1 MTTDAD
7 NVPRNCSASALARLV
22 PCLLLQDRKLVKTVR
37 FARPAYVGDPINA
50 VRIFNE
56 REVDELAILDI
67 NATPQAKS
75 PNFELIETIV
85 SEAFM
90 PVAYGGGIRSVD
102 DISRLFSIGVEK
114 AVLATAAIEN
124 GHLLAEAVQMFGSQ
138 SIVACLDIRKNLF
151 GKYEAYTRCG
161 THKQSASP
169 MEIVA
174 RFVGSGAGEVLI
186 NSIDRDGTM
195 TGYDLKII
203 AEIAARVSVPV
214 MACGGAGT
222 LADAREAIRAGASS
236 AAAGSMF
243 VYHGKHRA
251 VLINYPTSEHRQEA
265 FEGKS

>member
-1 MTTDAD
+1 M
-7 NVPRNCSASALARLV
+7 ARLV
-22 PCLLLQDRKLVKTVR
+22 PCLLLEGRKLVKTVR

-56 REVDELAILDI
+56 REVDELAMLDI

-75 PNFELIETIV
+75 PNFELIEAIV

-90 PVAYGGGIRSVD
+90 PVAYGGGIRCVE
-102 DISRLFSIGVEK
+102 DIGRLFSIGVEK
-114 AVLATAAIEN
+114 AVIATAAIESE
-124 GHLLAEAVQMFGSQ
+124 HLLCDAVQMFGSQ

-151 GKYEAYTRCG
+151 GKHEAFTRCG
-161 THKQSASP
+161 TRKQAASP
-169 MEIVA
+169 MQIVD
-174 RFVGSGAGEVLI
+174 RFVGSGAGEILI

-251 VLINYPTSEHRQEA
+251 VLISYPSSKQRQES

>member
-1 MTTDAD
+1 MTIDPD
-7 NVPRNCSASALARLV
+7 NLARGSSASALARLV

-67 NATPQAKS
+67 GATPQAQS
-75 PNFELIETIV
+75 PNFDLIEAIV

-90 PVAYGGGIRSVD
+90 PVAYGGGIRSVE
-102 DISRLFSIGVEK
+102 DIRRLFSLGVEK
-114 AVLATAAIEN
+114 AVLATAAVEN
-124 GHLLAEAVQMFGSQ
+124 ERLLADAVLMFGSQ

-161 THKQSASP
+161 TRRQSASP
-169 MEIVA
+169 MQIVDG
-174 RFVGSGAGEVLI
+174 FVGGGAGEILI

-195 TGYDLKII
+195 SGYDLKTI

-222 LADAREAIRAGASS
+222 LADAKEAIRAGASS

-251 VLINYPTSEHRQEA
+251 VLINYPNSEQRQEA